1 MITDLCLSNKEIKK
15 LAKLGKDI
23 QRSLSCDING
33 QGIPCRT
40 DRFTA
45 VEDMIEYLKIH
56 NFKFLGEDQLV
67 EFYKDKEYRK
77 KQQTKFIE
85 FTNKKKLAEEL
96 KPLITEE
103 SLAKSKHNNSY
114 EEGKK

>member
-1 MITDLCLSNKEIKK
+1 MKKKNELTLSNKEIKK
-15 LAKLGKDI
+15 LSKLGKNI
-23 QRSLSCDING
+23 QVSLSCDING

-67 EFYKDKEYRK
+67 EFYKDKEYRNRMEK
-77 KQQTKFIE
+77 KIKGVDS
-85 FTNKKKLAEEL
+85 N
-96 KPLITEE
+96 
-103 SLAKSKHNNSY
+103 
-114 EEGKK
+114 

>member
-1 MITDLCLSNKEIKK
+1 MKTDLCLSNKEIKK

-77 KQQTKFIE
+77 KQQTK
-85 FTNKKKLAEEL
+85 LAEEL

>member
-1 MITDLCLSNKEIKK
+1 MKTDLCLSNKEIKK
-15 LAKLGKDI
+15 LVKLGKSI
-23 QRSLSCDING
+23 QVSVSCDING

-77 KQQTKFIE
+77 KQQTKIKE
-85 FTNKKKLAEEL
+85 KEKLAEEL
-96 KPLITEE
+96 KPLMTEE